1 MLASPTPFSSL
12 LVPERGHDNCSETSS
27 VFIIRPTAQWYG
39 VLVTISWVFVTF
51 SGIRRVANRVIIL
64 WLIVTFDTAGEV
76 PMIRINNHRL
86 NEKVRK
92 ISPLRLMKAPAEA
105 GFSRIFD
112 FASSIT
118 FGEAMRLW

>member
-1 MLASPTPFSSL
+1 VERDEVGKSSIPNAL
-12 LVPERGHDNCSETSS
+12 RVTFAPSA
-27 VFIIRPTAQWYG
+27 IKIRPIQATTSRAKPN
-39 VLVTISWVFVTF
+39 T
-51 SGIRRVANRVIIL
+51 
-64 WLIVTFDTAGEV
+64 DTAGEV

-118 FGEAMRLW
+118 FGDSSSA